1 MNGRPI
7 LTLVLA
13 PGRPVP
19 KPSST
24 GFPLSFGTGS
34 NGMRNMNQGM
44 RGMPQPPPR
53 CEPSME
59 ATLGPYTQSV
69 VSALGIGPAW
79 AAPTV
84 PGSMASGKD
93 PHDTTFSRIHTPT
106 GLIST
111 RERVIEPKNEINNRP
126 ILTPVLA
133 PGRPVPKP
141 SSTGF
146 PLSFGTGS
154 NGMRNMNQGM
164 RGVPQPPP
172 RREPSMEATLGP
184 SAGFNRA

>member
-13 PGRPVP
+13 PRRPVP

-53 CEPSME
+53 REPSME

-69 VSALGIGPAW
+69 VSAIGIGCAR

-93 PHDTTFSRIHTPT
+93 PHDTTFSRIHTPAR
-106 GLIST
+106 LIST
-111 RERVIEPKNEINNRP
+111 RERVIEPKNERQTHFDARAGP
-126 ILTPVLA
+126 KTP
-133 PGRPVPKP
+133 R
-141 SSTGF
+141 TE
-146 PLSFGTGS
+146 T
-154 NGMRNMNQGM
+154 
-164 RGVPQPPP
+164 PQPWVP
-172 RREPSMEATLGP
+172 
-184 SAGFNRA
+184 AGVWYGLQRGAEHRSNL